1 MTRIEC
7 TLPPHAQLVKQILGQ
22 VQEQAAKI
30 EMVKVQ
36 AIGTRNMVSIE
47 VETRT
52 KKLHDQ
58 NNLIVDKQEQLEV
71 LHLSL

>member
-1 MTRIEC
+1 M
-7 TLPPHAQLVKQILGQ
+7 PPHAQLVKQILGQ